1 MFVSVTGR
9 SRTSWLDEGAF
20 VPENDPR
27 SETRPLSALISNM
40 KHHEIF
46 VRKTFGNRLIMQAN
60 AISFKPGLCFD
71 QLDLPRIGARQ
82 EIFQEKG
89 GYVSMLLR
97 GMSGRRG
104 KSEGKET
111 GHFVQRDLD
120 SVSSHRTPAAFRAHQ
135 VGVIHY

>member
-1 MFVSVTGR
+1 
-9 SRTSWLDEGAF
+9 
-20 VPENDPR
+20 
-27 SETRPLSALISNM
+27 
-40 KHHEIF
+40 
-46 VRKTFGNRLIMQAN
+46 MQAN
-60 AISFKPGLCFD
+60 AISFKPGLCLD
-71 QLDLPRIGARQ
+71 QLDSPRIGARQ